1 MTGRFG
7 RKRPGPL
14 IIREDHDALTKTRE
28 QQAMSIDTAP
38 VLISAEELAKLMQ
51 VSERTLWRL
60 LSAGKVPQPVRI
72 GRNTRWRYAE
82 IREWIEKGCTRTFQ

>member
-1 MTGRFG
+1 
-7 RKRPGPL
+7 
-14 IIREDHDALTKTRE
+14 
-28 QQAMSIDTAP
+28 MSINGDIELMRRVNGGVDTTP
-38 VLISAEELAKLMQ
+38 ILISADELAKLMQ

-82 IREWIEKGCTRTFQ
+82 VREWIEKGCPGPSSRV

>member
-1 MTGRFG
+1 MSTNGDIDLMRPSATGVDST
-7 RKRPGPL
+7 P
-14 IIREDHDALTKTRE
+14 I
-28 QQAMSIDTAP
+28 
-38 VLISAEELAKLMQ
+38 LISAEELARLMH

-82 IREWIEKGCTRTFQ
+82 VREWIEKGCPGPSFRV

>member
-1 MTGRFG
+1 
-7 RKRPGPL
+7 
-14 IIREDHDALTKTRE
+14 
-28 QQAMSIDTAP
+28 MSTNGHIDLVHRGGSGVDTTP
-38 VLISAEELAKLMQ
+38 ILISAEELAKLIQ

-82 IREWIEKGCTRTFQ
+82 VREWIEKGCPGPSSRV

>member
-1 MTGRFG
+1 MST
-7 RKRPGPL
+7 
-14 IIREDHDALTKTRE
+14 DA
-28 QQAMSIDTAP
+28 AP
-38 VLISAEELAKLMQ
+38 ILISAEEVAKLIR

-82 IREWIEKGCTRTFQ
+82 VREWIEKGCPGPSSRV

>member
-1 MTGRFG
+1 MSTNGDFDLMRPRGTGV
-7 RKRPGPL
+7 
-14 IIREDHDALTKTRE
+14 
-28 QQAMSIDTAP
+28 DTAP
-38 VLISAEELAKLMQ
+38 ILISAEELAKLMQ

-82 IREWIEKGCTRTFQ
+82 VREWIEKGCPGPSPRV